1 MDVGQRQIISKK
13 KRQAVI
19 LIFYVERA
27 PDILGILMNETEH
40 TLICAGHR
48 LNGFEFQSKG
58 LPFTPDECDLT
69 ILCLDSRA
77 SADNSSLELKV
88 NDVQQRLAVQLM
100 NLVTS
105 FQSNAF
111 GNGSGIYDKDTQLLW
126 LAGAVQQRVAVFVL
140 RLENLP
146 FEILI
151 ISLPHVSGSGKLLLG
166 HFNTRTRVT
175 R

>member
-1 MDVGQRQIISKK
+1 
-13 KRQAVI
+13 I

-40 TLICAGHR
+40 TLICAGHG

-58 LPFTPDECDLT
+58 LPFTPDESDLT

-77 SADNSSLELKV
+77 PADNSSLELKV
-88 NDVQQRLAVQLM
+88 NDVQQRLTVQLM
-100 NLVTS
+100 NFITAC
-105 FQSNAF
+105 QSNAF
-111 GNGSGIYDKDTQLLW
+111 GNGSRIYCKDTQLLR
-126 LAGAVQQRVAVFVL
+126 LTRAVGQRVAIFVL
-140 RLENLP
+140 CLEALP

-151 ISLPHVSGSGKLLLG
+151 ISLPHVSGGGKLLFG
-166 HFNTRTRVT
+166 HFNTRIRVT